1 MKYVVT
7 TQYLENYGAHCE
19 SGKHSDGHSYWKFKG
34 GSDYI
39 VDGVD
44 RPADAMAFVMA
55 AFGANDLGQKEF
67 PTEVKTYAEWANDL
81 PEDKDYSDFLVSSA
95 YHVSPET
102 GRNFKKGVSV

>member
-7 TQYLENYGAHCE
+7 TQHLENYGAHCE
-19 SGKHSDGHSYWKFKG
+19 SGKHAEGHSYWKFKG

-55 AFGANDLGQKEF
+55 AFAANSLGFKEF
-67 PTEVKTYAEWANDL
+67 PTEVKTFEEWVNDL
-81 PEDKDYSDFLVSSA
+81 PEDQEYADFLKSNA
-95 YHVSPET
+95 YQVSPDT
-102 GRNFKKGVSV
+102 GRNVTKGVA

>member
-7 TQYLENYGAHCE
+7 TQHLENYGAHCE
-19 SGKHSDGHSYWKFKG
+19 SGKHAEGHSYWKFKG

-55 AFGANDLGQKEF
+55 AFAANSLGFKEF
-67 PTEVKTYAEWANDL
+67 PTEVKTFEEWVNDL
-81 PEDKDYSDFLVSSA
+81 PEDQEYADFLKSNA
-95 YHVSPET
+95 YQVSPDT
-102 GRNFKKGVSV
+102 GRNITKGVA